1 MELDDLKQTWKQ
13 PGINKNKNINTNIM
27 NLIQHKTYGPVA
39 ALKKEFRKQ
48 IIVMTL
54 LPALLLATNLDDISK
69 PLTSI
74 LFWAYI
80 LLCAG
85 VIAFAYFNYR
95 IVNQKSVM
103 DGRVKSNL
111 EKQVNILQTR
121 MQWKITGLRIAFLF
135 LIVLTEIV
143 PYVQHYRMLDKWH
156 SLSPAIRFGAYAAL
170 LLIQYFV
177 GRKIIYRK
185 FGTHLNYLKELI
197 REME

>member
-13 PGINKNKNINTNIM
+13 PGTNKNINTNIM

-48 IIVMTL
+48 IIVMSI
-54 LPALLLATNLDDISK
+54 LPAILLTTSLDDISK
-69 PLTSI
+69 PFTSI

-80 LLCAG
+80 LLCTG
-85 VIAFAYFNYR
+85 VIVLAYFNYR
-95 IVNQKSVM
+95 IVSQMSLM

-111 EKQVNILQTR
+111 EKQVNVLQTR

-135 LIVLTEIV
+135 LIMFTEIV
-143 PYVQHYRMLDKWH
+143 PYVQHYSMLDKWH
-156 SLSPAIRFGAYAAL
+156 SLSPVIRFGAYAAL

-177 GRKIIYRK
+177 GRKIVYRK
-185 FGTHLNYLKELI
+185 FGSHINYLKELI

>member
-13 PGINKNKNINTNIM
+13 SETNKNINTNIM

-48 IIVMTL
+48 IIVMSI
-54 LPALLLATNLDDISK
+54 LPLLLITTNLDDISK

-74 LFWAYI
+74 LFWAYV

-85 VIAFAYFNYR
+85 IIVFAYFNYR
-95 IVNQKSVM
+95 IADKMSVM
-103 DGRVKSNL
+103 DGVVKGNL
-111 EKQVNILQTR
+111 EKQVNVLQTR
-121 MQWKITGLRIAFLF
+121 VQWKITGLRIALLF

-143 PYVQHYRMLDKWH
+143 PYVQHYEMLDKWH

-170 LLIQYFV
+170 LLFQYFV
-177 GRKIIYRK
+177 GRKVIYRK
-185 FGTHLNYLKELI
+185 FGSHLNYLKELI

>member
-13 PGINKNKNINTNIM
+13 SETNKNINTNIM

-48 IIVMTL
+48 IIVMSL
-54 LPALLLATNLDDISK
+54 LPLFLIVTNLDDIYK

-74 LFWAYI
+74 LFWAYV

-85 VIAFAYFNYR
+85 VVVFAYFNYR
-95 IVNQKSVM
+95 IANQMSVM
-103 DGRVKSNL
+103 DRGVKPNL
-111 EKQVNILQTR
+111 EKQVNILETR
-121 MQWKITGLRIAFLF
+121 MQWKVTGLRIALLF

-143 PYVQHYRMLDKWH
+143 PYIQHYSMLDKWH
-156 SLSPAIRFGAYAAL
+156 SLSPLIRFSAYAGL
-170 LLIQYFV
+170 LLFQYFV

-185 FGTHLNYLKELI
+185 FGSHINYLKELV
-197 REME
+197 RDME

>member
-13 PGINKNKNINTNIM
+13 PETNKNININIM

-48 IIVMTL
+48 IIVMSL
-54 LPALLLATNLDDISK
+54 LPALLLATNLDNISK

-80 LLCAG
+80 LLCVG

-95 IVNQKSVM
+95 IVNQMSLM
-103 DGRVKSNL
+103 DDRVKSTL

-121 MQWKITGLRIAFLF
+121 MQWKIAGLRVAFLF

-177 GRKIIYRK
+177 GRKVIYRK
-185 FGTHLNYLKELI
+185 FGTHLDYLKELI
-197 REME
+197 RETE

>member
-13 PGINKNKNINTNIM
+13 PGTNKNINTNIM

-48 IIVMTL
+48 IIVMSL
-54 LPALLLATNLDDISK
+54 LPALLIATNLDDILK

-74 LFWAYI
+74 LFWAYL

-85 VIAFAYFNYR
+85 VIVFAYFNYR
-95 IVNQKSVM
+95 IVNQMSIM

-111 EKQVNILQTR
+111 EKQVDILQTR
-121 MQWKITGLRIAFLF
+121 MQWKIIGLRIAMLF

-143 PYVQHYRMLDKWH
+143 PHVQHYRMLDKWH
-156 SLSPAIRFGAYAAL
+156 ALSPAIRFGAYTAL
-170 LLIQYFV
+170 LLVQYFI
-177 GRKIIYRK
+177 GRKVIYRK
-185 FGTHLNYLKELI
+185 FGTHLNYLKELA

>member
-1 MELDDLKQTWKQ
+1 
-13 PGINKNKNINTNIM
+13 M
-27 NLIQHKTYGPVA
+27 NLIQHKAYGPVA

-48 IIVMTL
+48 IIVMSL
-54 LPALLLATNLDDISK
+54 LPALLLATNLDDISR

-74 LFWAYI
+74 LFWAYV

-85 VIAFAYFNYR
+85 VIVFAYLNYR
-95 IVNQKSVM
+95 IVNQMSAM
-103 DGRVKSNL
+103 DSRVKSNL

-156 SLSPAIRFGAYAAL
+156 ALSPAIRFGAYAAL
-170 LLIQYFV
+170 LFIQYFV
-177 GRKIIYRK
+177 GRKVIYRK
-185 FGTHLNYLKELI
+185 FGTHLNYLNELI